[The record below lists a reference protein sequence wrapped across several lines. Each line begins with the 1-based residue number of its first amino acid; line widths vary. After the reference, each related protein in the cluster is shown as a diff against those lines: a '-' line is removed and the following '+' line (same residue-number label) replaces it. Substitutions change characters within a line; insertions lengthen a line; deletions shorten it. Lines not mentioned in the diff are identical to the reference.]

1 MTSIETPSLA
11 DSQRPSSLTHR
22 WTTVVVACLAVW
34 LLMRVVFFV
43 GFEGSDDMQ
52 HVRYAN
58 LWDRAPASHW
68 EARLVANALI
78 GGAMKAFGY
87 TEWAATL
94 PSLLGSLMILATT
107 LLACRWLGTIQQAW
121 WAGMLVAV
129 VPLDISNATIVS
141 AHTLMVGF
149 LTAGSL
155 AFVMAPESRRASGI
169 AAVCL
174 SLSVVV
180 HDNAVLYV
188 GALAIAALIIDRR
201 SYLRPVIAL
210 CFTGVV
216 FMLADMIVFRLLFG
230 DALLRLRLSSSASR
244 DPSLLGPLTLQMA
257 LWSVQQVIADK
268 PFGIAV
274 CLASIG
280 VAIHH
285 RHFSRPVR
293 VLCLA
298 AALFWLLI
306 SFGSSVPWTYRPF
319 ARVAR
324 YLHPL
329 VLTVALTF
337 AASIVHARHK
347 RLATAVGVAALVI
360 CPLILSSGGTWG
372 QSIRTSQELLS
383 YALQHP
389 EQTFVTDVYTANEM
403 YIVNG
408 LTTPANVVGTTDYG
422 LTHFLDR
429 SIRRVPA
436 LTTNS
441 CDALLINPL
450 NVQRNPPFAAMIS
463 TRLGSRQYETVPS
476 LRPICQ
482 WVPFLQHAG
491 WAVRRPP
498 AAVYACEHASDATT
512 QPSAGQESISIRAS
526 L

>member
-58 LWDRAPASHW
+58 LWDRVPASHW
-68 EARLVANALI
+68 ETRLIANVLI
-78 GGAMKAFGY
+78 GGAMKVFGY

-155 AFVMAPESRRASGI
+155 AFVMAPQSRRASAI

-174 SLSVVV
+174 SLSVVI
-180 HDNAVLYV
+180 HDNAIPYL
-188 GALAIAALIIDRR
+188 GALVIAAIIIDWRA
-201 SYLRPVIAL
+201 YLRTIIAL
-210 CFTGVV
+210 CIAGVA
-216 FMLADMIVFRLLFG
+216 FLLADMLVFKLLSG
-230 DALLRLRLSSSASR
+230 DALLRFRLSASDNR
-244 DPSLLGPLTLQMA
+244 DPVLRDGLTLQMA
-257 LWSVQQVIADK
+257 FWSVQQLIAGK
-268 PFGIAV
+268 PFGIAMS
-274 CLASIG
+274 LASIG
-280 VAIHH
+280 MAIHY
-285 RHFSRPVR
+285 RRFSRPVR
-293 VLCLA
+293 LLCLTA
-298 AALFWLLI
+298 VIFWLLI
-306 SFGSSVPWTYRPF
+306 SFGSYLPWAYRPF
-319 ARVAR
+319 ARVGR

-329 VLTVALTF
+329 LLPIALVF
-337 AASIVHARHK
+337 AATIVHARHK
-347 RLATAVGVAALVI
+347 RLATAVGVAALAL
-360 CPLILSSGGTWG
+360 CPVILSSGGTWG

-389 EQTFVTDVYTANEM
+389 EQTFVTDVYTANEI

-408 LTTPANVVGTTDYG
+408 LSTPSNVVGTTDYG
-422 LTHFLDR
+422 LTGFLDR
-429 SIRRVPA
+429 TIRRTPA
-436 LTTNS
+436 PTANS

-450 NVQRNPPFAAMIS
+450 NVERDPQFAAMIS
-463 TRLGSRQYETVPS
+463 KHLGARQYETALV

-482 WVPFLQHAG
+482 WIPFLRNSR

-498 AAVYACEHASDATT
+498 AAVYACEDASGATTKPPADQESTSTHAS
-512 QPSAGQESISIRAS
+512 R
-526 L
+526 